1 MKCPQCQWDNTQER
15 AFCFKCGAFLFVSD
29 TGLHLASI
37 GSRVWATILDSIM
50 FVITLVIGYII
61 WFIIVARH
69 GQTPGKQLAKVVC
82 IDKNGEV
89 LHFWRML
96 WREFIS
102 QYLLAIITISFFGW
116 LDYLWALWDKDKQTW
131 HDKMA
136 GSWVVKAV

>member
-1 MKCPQCQWDNTQER
+1 MNCPQCQWDNSQDK
-15 AFCFKCGAFLFVSD
+15 AFCFKCGTFLFNPDSKFR
-29 TGLHLASI
+29 LASI
-37 GSRVWATILDSIM
+37 GSRVWATILDGIM

-69 GQTPGKQLAKVVC
+69 GQTPGKQLAKLIC
-82 IDKNGEV
+82 IDKNGDI

-102 QYLLAIITISFFGW
+102 QYLVAIITFSIFGW
-116 LDYLWALWDKDKQTW
+116 LDYFWALWDKDRQTW

-136 GSWVVKAV
+136 GSWVVSRT